1 MTRSAGSYGLRP
13 VWTASSPPD
22 RNPGSKPV
30 VLTASQPHAHWEVSN
45 TQLSP
50 AWPPPIVTAPGVC
63 PPHRRSPP
71 QHQGPAQTH
80 PGQSKS
86 LAHSRPCS
94 GSTAQHKSTVPPQ
107 ADGAQ
112 HDGRLV
118 SLSRLLRPRWPPPSL
133 TAGTGSQP
141 RRLQA
146 FLLQGHP
153 LPGPSGTSWNT
164 APTPAPDPRRL
175 RATEQTRGPACHSQS
190 QLCPVPAMA
199 SSPPRPHGLSELEE
213 SDAESTRHRTAPR
226 PPRGR
231 TC

>member
-112 HDGRLV
+112 HNGCLPVQAAAATMAAALPHCRNRLPT
-118 SLSRLLRPRWPPPSL
+118 SPPP
-133 TAGTGSQP
+133 
-141 RRLQA
+141 
-146 FLLQGHP
+146 
-153 LPGPSGTSWNT
+153 
-164 APTPAPDPRRL
+164 
-175 RATEQTRGPACHSQS
+175 
-190 QLCPVPAMA
+190 
-199 SSPPRPHGLSELEE
+199 GLS
-213 SDAESTRHRTAPR
+213 APR
-226 PPRGR
+226 PPPARAFWNLLEYRPHPRPGPR
-231 TC
+231 APEGHRADPGASLPLPVPALPCASHGIQPPASPRAL